1 MTENRPT
8 NLDHTSNGDPPDEE
22 ALALALAR
30 LRPAPAAWVQAAKE
44 LPALRAQLDGLVA
57 RAEADAEFRAAV
69 ERDLGRALKE
79 SGLTPDP
86 ALLRALR
93 AQLAGD

>member
-1 MTENRPT
+1 MTEKRST
-8 NLDHTSNGDPPDEE
+8 NLTGASDGESLDEE

-44 LPALRAQLDGLVA
+44 LPALRAQLDSLVA

-69 ERDLGRALKE
+69 ERDLGRALQE

-93 AQLAGD
+93 AQLASD